1 MLFDNNQIKEF
12 DFIKNQLTNFCFY
25 NLSIMKI
32 SYLTDDLLILIR
44 TMLFNKLIDKY
55 YNLGVFKINS
65 SLFYRD
71 YIWKDTPYVKLL
83 KFEKEIEY
91 YKLKNK
97 IDNNI
102 I

>member
-1 MLFDNNQIKEF
+1 MFIDNNKIKEF
-12 DFIKNQLTNFCFY
+12 DIIKNQLTNFCFY

-32 SYLTDDLLILIR
+32 IYLSDDLLVIIR
-44 TMLFNKLIDKY
+44 NLLFNRLINNY

-71 YIWKDTPYVKLL
+71 YIWKDTPYVKLI

-91 YKLKNK
+91 LKYINR
-97 IDNNI
+97 IDI